1 MPIDFNRQMIFDPKI
16 NIIGN
21 EVPLAEMEKTG
32 DALQERYDKSTDA
45 YNKFKTVSKQTEQ
58 IADESERQKVRDYNA
73 ALAGQ
78 IKDIGEKGDM
88 HNMLAETTSL
98 ANEAAANYLEF
109 KNRADKIA
117 EYKTKIADSKD
128 IKDAVNKEYYQN
140 KLDELVKQTT
150 FNPESKTF
158 NFKPIV
164 APNMAPTFDFTGEMF
179 KLANDW
185 KPTTT
190 GFKND
195 NVEIVNTPVY
205 DSNGNMVRPAGVY
218 DRHTGSAVSTVKAK
232 EITDAL
238 VNSVA
243 GMPGA
248 EASLN
253 ADTDAYMWKNKIP
266 ADQRDAV
273 YKKIYEQK
281 VLKPIGAAASK
292 ESYTNVSTESG
303 IKYADNNTQLAYGY
317 GPKPSDNGNFTEE
330 MESTI
335 GPGEASPLIGS
346 LTDLSTIVDKTQ
358 KGYGKYVPG
367 QVGHDINFK
376 PEYQNQVK
384 LVFSGLSVPN
394 LTKMKNGTPE
404 QQELYK
410 KLDAANVY
418 GVYNAVMGGKPIN
431 SKKYED
437 IMNMLSKANYQPSQ
451 AYKWLTTNDSRV
463 QKELGAR
470 FGTLYDAQGNFDVI
484 KGTQALNQMA
494 LGDPKGLVKDAEGNF
509 VSGNAEGYS
518 VLDPQTGQ
526 VLSMTE
532 ASTKGFDDKPI
543 IGKGQ
548 TLQVTGKVMPG
559 SLAFGNSMNP
569 QSENMSYFGS
579 GYTVNSNGKQYI
591 IAKRSEVNSPA
602 AKLND
607 LGSFSRFVRDDK
619 QYSST
624 HGPVSVRSNGSQVY
638 VKGKN
643 AEGREVTKKYEA
655 DEFTDLLYKVGNADL
670 KNGTKIDPIDYLS
683 LNLN

>member
-16 NIIGN
+16 DIIGN

-78 IKDIGEKGDM
+78 IKSIGEKGDM

-109 KNRADKIA
+109 KTRADKIA
-117 EYKTKIADSKD
+117 EYKTKIADSTAV
-128 IKDAVNKEYYQN
+128 KDAVNKEYYQS
-140 KLDELVKQTT
+140 KLDDIIKQTT

-158 NFKPIV
+158 NFKSIV
-164 APNMAPTFDFTGEMF
+164 APNMAATFDFTGEMF
-179 KLANDW
+179 KLANGW
-185 KPTTT
+185 QPTTT

-195 NVEIVNTPVY
+195 NVEVVNAPTY
-205 DSNGNMVRPAGVY
+205 DKNGNMVRPAGVY
-218 DRHTGSAVSTVKAK
+218 DRHSGRAVSSVEAK

-292 ESYTNVSTESG
+292 ESFTNVSTESG
-303 IKYADNNTQLAYGY
+303 VKLADANTQLTYGF
-317 GPKPSDNGNFTEE
+317 GPKPSDNNNFTEE
-330 MESTI
+330 MEST
-335 GPGEASPLIGS
+335 GNLGEASPLIAS
-346 LTDLSTIVDKTQ
+346 LTDISNTIDKSKETFF
-358 KGYGKYVPG
+358 KDP
-367 QVGHDINFK
+367 HDKNRYDIKLK
-376 PEYQNQVK
+376 PEYQNQAK
-384 LVFSGLSVPN
+384 LVFSGLSVHN
-394 LTKMKNGTPE
+394 LTKMKNGTFE
-404 QQELYK
+404 QQALYK
-410 KLDAANVY
+410 KLDSANVY
-418 GVYNAVMGGKPIN
+418 GVYNAIMDGKPVN
-431 SKKYED
+431 RNKYKKIID
-437 IMNMLSKANYQPSQ
+437 ILSESNYQPSQ

-470 FGTLYDAQGNFDVI
+470 FPTLYDAQGNFDAV
-484 KGTQALNQMA
+484 KGTQALNQIA
-494 LGDPKGLVKDAEGNF
+494 LGDPKGLTLDKDGNF

-518 VLDPQTGQ
+518 ILDPQTGQ
-526 VLSMTE
+526 MLSMAE
-532 ASTKGFDDKPI
+532 ATKKGFDGEPLLKAN
-543 IGKGQ
+543 Q

-624 HGPVSVRSNGSQVY
+624 HGPISVKSNGSQVY

-643 AEGREVTKKYEA
+643 AAGKVVTKKYEA
-655 DEFTDLLYKVGNADL
+655 DEFTNLLYTVGNADL

>member
-32 DALQERYDKSTDA
+32 DALQERYDKSTEA

-117 EYKTKIADSKD
+117 EYKTKIADSTAV
-128 IKDAVNKEYYQN
+128 KDAVNKEYYQN

-253 ADTDAYMWKNKIP
+253 ADTDAYMWKNNIP
-266 ADQRDAV
+266 AEQRDAV

-292 ESYTNVSTESG
+292 ESYTNVNTESG

-317 GPKPSDNGNFTEE
+317 GPKPSDNGNFKEE

-346 LTDLSTIVDKTQ
+346 LTDLSAVVDKTQ
-358 KGYGKYVPG
+358 SGKYVPG
-367 QVGHDINFK
+367 QDSRDIKFK

-418 GVYNAVMGGKPIN
+418 GVYNAVMNGKPIN

-494 LGDPKGLVKDAEGNF
+494 LGDPKGLVKDADGNF

-526 VLSMTE
+526 MLSMTE
-532 ASTKGFDDKPI
+532 ASTKGFDGNPI

-559 SLAFGNSMNP
+559 SLAFGNSMNK
-569 QSENMSYFGS
+569 QSEDMSYFGS

-638 VKGKN
+638 VKGIN

>member
-292 ESYTNVSTESG
+292 ESYTNVNTESG

-317 GPKPSDNGNFTEE
+317 GPKPSDNGNFNEE

-335 GPGEASPLIGS
+335 GPGEKSPLISELNDYQGKNMT
-346 LTDLSTIVDKTQ
+346 LTSKKPSEGGPPLGTVI
-358 KGYGKYVPG
+358 
-367 QVGHDINFK
+367 FK
-376 PEYQNQVK
+376 PEYQNQLK
-384 LVFSGLSVPN
+384 LVFSGLSIPN

-410 KLDAANVY
+410 KLDDANVY
-418 GVYNAVMGGKPIN
+418 NVYNSVMSGKPVN
-431 SKKYED
+431 DMNYSK
-437 IMNMLSKANYQPSQ
+437 IMKILDQSNYQPSQ

-494 LGDPKGLVKDAEGNF
+494 LGDPKGLVKDADGNF

-526 VLSMTE
+526 MLSMTE
-532 ASTKGFDDKPI
+532 ASTKGFDGNPI

-559 SLAFGNSMNP
+559 SLAFGNSMNK

-638 VKGKN
+638 VKGIN
-643 AEGREVTKKYEA
+643 AEGKEVTKKYEA

>member
-16 NIIGN
+16 DIIGN

-73 ALAGQ
+73 ALAAQ
-78 IKDIGEKGDM
+78 IKSIGEKGDM

-98 ANEAAANYLEF
+98 ANEAAANYTEF

-128 IKDAVNKEYYQN
+128 IKDDVVKEYYQN

-158 NFKPIV
+158 NFKSIV

-179 KLANDW
+179 KLAKDW
-185 KPTTT
+185 QPTTT
-190 GFKND
+190 GYKND
-195 NVEIVNTPVY
+195 NVEIVNTPTY
-205 DSNGNMVRPAGVY
+205 DKNGNMVRPAGVY
-218 DRHTGSAVSTVKAK
+218 DRHSGRAVSSVQAK

-266 ADQRDAV
+266 AEQRDAV

-281 VLKPIGAAASK
+281 VLKPIGAASSK
-292 ESYTNVSTESG
+292 ESFTNVSTESG
-303 IKYADNNTQLAYGY
+303 VKLADGNTQLMYGF
-317 GPKPSDNGNFTEE
+317 GPKPSDNTGNFNEE

-335 GPGEASPLIGS
+335 VPGETSPLIGS
-346 LTDLSTIVDKTQ
+346 LTDLSAIVDKSQ
-358 KGYGKYVPG
+358 SGKYIPG
-367 QVGHDINFK
+367 KDTYDIKFK

-404 QQELYK
+404 QQALYK

-418 GVYNAVMGGKPIN
+418 GVYNAVMDGKPVN

-470 FGTLYDAQGNFDVI
+470 FGTLYDAKGNFDVI
-484 KGTQALNQMA
+484 KATQALNQMA
-494 LGDPKGLVKDAEGNF
+494 LGDPKGLTLDKDGNF

-518 VLDPQTGQ
+518 ILDPQTGKM
-526 VLSMTE
+526 LSMTE
-532 ASTKGFDDKPI
+532 ATTKGFDGEPLLKAN
-543 IGKGQ
+543 Q

-624 HGPVSVRSNGSQVY
+624 HGPISVRSNGSQVY

-643 AEGREVTKKYEA
+643 AAGKEVTKRYEA
-655 DEFTDLLYKVGNADL
+655 DEFTNLLYTVGNADL

>member
-16 NIIGN
+16 DIIGN

-78 IKDIGEKGDM
+78 IKSIGEKGDM

-117 EYKTKIADSKD
+117 EYKTKIADSTAV
-128 IKDAVNKEYYQN
+128 KDAVNKEYYQN

-158 NFKPIV
+158 NFKSIV
-164 APNMAPTFDFTGEMF
+164 APNMAATFDFTGEMF
-179 KLANDW
+179 KLANGW
-185 KPTTT
+185 APTTT

-218 DRHTGSAVSTVKAK
+218 DRHTGSAVSSVKAQ
-232 EITDAL
+232 EVIDAL
-238 VNSVA
+238 TNSVA

-292 ESYTNVSTESG
+292 ESYTNVNTESG

-317 GPKPSDNGNFTEE
+317 GPKPSDNNNFTEE

-335 GPGEASPLIGS
+335 VPGEASSIIAS
-346 LTDLSTIVDKTQ
+346 LEDVSNIIDKKQ
-358 KGYGKYVPG
+358 NLNG
-367 QVGHDINFK
+367 QFKLK
-376 PEYQNQVK
+376 PEYQYKAK
-384 LVFSGLSVPN
+384 LVFSGLSTSN

-404 QQELYK
+404 QQALYK

-418 GVYNAVMGGKPIN
+418 NVYNSVMSGKHVDPFI
-431 SKKYED
+431 YRD
-437 IMNMLSKANYQPSQ
+437 IIKILGESNYQPPQ

-470 FGTLYDAQGNFDVI
+470 FPTLYDAKGNFDAI
-484 KGTQALNQMA
+484 KATEALNQIA

-518 VLDPQTGQ
+518 VLNPQTGQ
-526 VLSMTE
+526 MLSMTE
-532 ASTKGFDDKPI
+532 ASTKGFDGKPI

-559 SLAFGNSMNP
+559 SLAFGNSINK
-569 QSENMSYFGS
+569 QSENMSYFGA
-579 GYTVNSNGKQYI
+579 GYTVNSNGNQYI
-591 IAKRSEVNSPA
+591 IAKRSDVNTPA

-643 AEGREVTKKYEA
+643 AAGKVVTKKYEA
-655 DEFTDLLYKVGNADL
+655 DEFTNLLYTVGNADL